1 MRVRVRTA
9 CSLATAAPSFCDD
22 PRGAA
27 FAVPRAMKKVG
38 VFYATREGQARK
50 VADRIGGALIAR
62 DLEVAIHDVKDADA
76 PDALALCVAVVLVA
90 SVHTG
95 EHEQEMIDFV
105 NEHPRVREL
114 PSAFVSVCLTEIT
127 VEDPGQPL
135 AVRAAAAKKVHQQVH
150 AFLDKAH
157 WHPAHVHPVAGALL
171 YTHYNVLVR
180 FVMSRIAKASGMPT
194 DTSHDYEFTDWGSVD
209 DFALRLARELTTGE
223 AA

>member
-1 MRVRVRTA
+1 
-9 CSLATAAPSFCDD
+9 
-22 PRGAA
+22 
-27 FAVPRAMKKVG
+27 MKRVG
-38 VFYATREGQARK
+38 VFYATREGQSHK

-62 DLEVAIHDVKDADA
+62 ELEVAIHDVRDADA
-76 PDALALCVAVVLVA
+76 DAALGMSDAVVLVA
-90 SVHTG
+90 SVHAG
-95 EHEQEMIDFV
+95 QHEREMIEFV
-105 NEHPRVREL
+105 NAHPRIREL

-135 AVRAAAAKKVHQQVH
+135 AARAAAAKRVHQQVH
-150 AFLDKAH
+150 AFLDATH

-194 DTSHDYEFTDWGSVD
+194 DTTHDYEFTDWCSVD

-223 AA
+223 PL